1 LVGKLSPIVAISPE
15 QSMLGVTQAI
25 YGWLAGS
32 RHLIDVRSL
41 FYSVAMLRVDED
53 SLALHLEVSLATA
66 EPALVTDI
74 GCGDTVARRRATA
87 ELARHLAV
95 RLRCYD
101 ILADEP
107 AARADTLPLFPEA

>member
-1 LVGKLSPIVAISPE
+1 
-15 QSMLGVTQAI
+15 MLGVTQPL

-32 RHLIDVRSL
+32 PHLIDVRSL
-41 FYSVAMLRVDED
+41 FYSAAMLRVDED

-66 EPALVTDI
+66 EPALVTNI
-74 GCGDTVARRRATA
+74 RCGDAVARRRATA
-87 ELARHLAV
+87 ELARHLAM

-107 AARADTLPLFPEA
+107 AARSDTLPLFPDA

>member
-1 LVGKLSPIVAISPE
+1 
-15 QSMLGVTQAI
+15 MLGVTQAI

-32 RHLIDVRSL
+32 RHLMDVRSL
-41 FYSVAMLRVDED
+41 FYSAAMLRVDED

-66 EPALVTDI
+66 EPALVTNI

-107 AARADTLPLFPEA
+107 AARSDTLPLFPEA

>member
-1 LVGKLSPIVAISPE
+1 MINVL
-15 QSMLGVTQAI
+15 
-25 YGWLAGS
+25 
-32 RHLIDVRSL
+32 SL
-41 FYSVAMLRVDED
+41 FYSAAMLRVDED

-95 RLRCYD
+95 RLRCFD
-101 ILADEP
+101 ILADAP
-107 AARADTLPLFPEA
+107 STRSDTLPLFPEA

>member
-1 LVGKLSPIVAISPE
+1 MINVL
-15 QSMLGVTQAI
+15 
-25 YGWLAGS
+25 
-32 RHLIDVRSL
+32 SL
-41 FYSVAMLRVDED
+41 FYSAAMLRVDED

-66 EPALVTDI
+66 EPTLVTDI
-74 GCGDTVARRRATA
+74 RHGDAVARRRAVA

-107 AARADTLPLFPEA
+107 SAMVGTLPLFPDA

>member
-1 LVGKLSPIVAISPE
+1 
-15 QSMLGVTQAI
+15 
-25 YGWLAGS
+25 
-32 RHLIDVRSL
+32 
-41 FYSVAMLRVDED
+41 MLRVDED

-101 ILADEP
+101 ILTDEA
-107 AARADTLPLFPEA
+107 AARSDTLPLFPEA